1 VTVSTV
7 SCWISQSSK
16 SGMWYKNNCI
26 PEENK
31 LIALCKKL
39 DKLPMKN
46 DSLRQAALLTLTKP
60 KI

>member
-1 VTVSTV
+1 
-7 SCWISQSSK
+7 
-16 SGMWYKNNCI
+16 MWYKNNCI